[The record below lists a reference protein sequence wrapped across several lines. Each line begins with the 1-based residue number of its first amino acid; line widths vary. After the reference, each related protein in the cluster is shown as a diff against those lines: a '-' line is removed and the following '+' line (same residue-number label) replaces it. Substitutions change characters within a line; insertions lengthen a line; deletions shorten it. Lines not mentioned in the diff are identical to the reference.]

1 MCDRL
6 KELHPHLPKRAGRR
20 SYAFREVALSA
31 MQIALAIG
39 ERAWPGALL
48 LSVWL
53 LLKIPVVGT
62 AAWILFLRLIGV
74 SKAER
79 RRLAIAAAKRHL
91 NLRDLPAGQQEG
103 EAPSQRV

>member
-1 MCDRL
+1 L
-6 KELHPHLPKRAGRR
+6 AELCLL
-20 SYAFREVALSA
+20 EVALSA
-31 MQIALAIG
+31 TQVVQVFA
-39 ERAWPGALL
+39 EHP
-48 LSVWL
+48 WL
-53 LLKIPVVGT
+53 VVLILIVLGLLKISVVHT

-103 EAPSQRV
+103 DTPSQRV